1 MAVLVKLKAI
11 NNPARAFF
19 LGGSN
24 MQTGG
29 AVSMIESI
37 ERMVAIMQAMHKEHQ
52 AQNELVMQRISGM
65 EEQLR
70 DSKDDVREMQ
80 EQIRGVNTRIDN
92 VTMYMEIIIV
102 LELARQM

>member
-1 MAVLVKLKAI
+1 
-11 NNPARAFF
+11 
-19 LGGSN
+19 

-37 ERMVAIMQAMHKEHQ
+37 ESIVAIMEAMNKEHK
-52 AQNELVMQRISGM
+52 AQNELLMQRISGM

-80 EQIRGVNTRIDN
+80 EQIRVVNACISN
-92 VTMYMEIIIV
+92 VNRYMELILLVVISNS
-102 LELARQM
+102 